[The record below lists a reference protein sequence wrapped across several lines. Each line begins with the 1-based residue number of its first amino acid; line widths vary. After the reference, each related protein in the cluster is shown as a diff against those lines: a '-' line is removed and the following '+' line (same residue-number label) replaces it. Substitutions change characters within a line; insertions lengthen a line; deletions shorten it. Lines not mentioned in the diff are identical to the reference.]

1 MVNGQQVDLRSI
13 DVDGVFEC
21 LRNSTSFF
29 RTVKQSGDDIVTE
42 CPFHSGGM
50 EKHPSF
56 GICNNRQNP
65 SYGICHCFACGESH
79 SILQL
84 INFISGREFNDPYA
98 VQFVQ
103 SISDIAFLDIR
114 GELKIEPRTPMEV
127 SVTPV
132 ELLSYQTQHVDY
144 LDKRNIKPIIQTVF
158 QTGFDMVTNSVTFP
172 VKERNGVVNFVVRRR
187 VDMKWYNY
195 PAGVT
200 KPIYGLYEFSKIFPE
215 SRSVILVESVIN
227 ALTLWGYGLPAV
239 ALLGTGSMSQIAL
252 LNSLDLRHYV
262 LCFDGDKAGMQA
274 TAKFQKKLKAS
285 TSVVPMPPG
294 YDVNDLDE
302 TSMRILYQLRH

>member
-1 MVNGQQVDLRSI
+1 MVNSQRIDLKSI

-21 LRNSTSFF
+21 LRGSTSFF

-65 SYGICHCFACGESH
+65 NYGICHCFACGESH

-84 INFISGREFNDPYA
+84 INFISGRELNDSYA
-98 VQFVQ
+98 AQFVQ
-103 SISDIAFLDIR
+103 SISDVAYLDVR
-114 GELKIEPRTPMEV
+114 GEMQIASRTPLDT

-132 ELLSYQTQHVDY
+132 ELLSYQTQHSDY
-144 LDKRNIKPIIQTVF
+144 LTKRRIKPIIQKVF
-158 QTGFDMVTNSVTFP
+158 QTGFDSATNSVTFP
-172 VKERNGVVNFVVRRR
+172 VKERNGVINFVVRRR

-200 KPIYGLYEFSKIFPE
+200 KPIYGLYEFSKIFPK
-215 SRSVILVESVIN
+215 SKSIVLVESVIN
-227 ALTLWGYGLPAV
+227 ALTLWGYQIPAV
-239 ALLGTGSMSQIAL
+239 ALLGTGSASQIAM

-262 LCFDGDKAGMQA
+262 LCFDGDKAGIQA
-274 TAKFQKKLKAS
+274 TAKFQKKLRA
-285 TSVVPMPPG
+285 TTRTVPMPPG

-302 TSMRILYQLRH
+302 VSMRILYQLQH

>member
-1 MVNGQQVDLRSI
+1 MVNFQQVNLKSI
-13 DVDGVFEC
+13 DVDAVFEC
-21 LRNSTSFF
+21 LRGSTSFF
-29 RTVKQSGDDIVTE
+29 RTAKQSGDDIVTE

-65 SYGICHCFACGESH
+65 NYGICHCFACGESH

-84 INFISGREFNDPYA
+84 INFISGRELNDNYA

-103 SISDIAFLDIR
+103 SISDIAYLDVR
-114 GELKIEPRTPMEV
+114 EGMKLASRTPLDN

-132 ELLSYQTQHVDY
+132 ELLAYQTEHSDY
-144 LDKRNIKPIIQTVF
+144 LNGRGIKPIIQRVF
-158 QTGFDMVTNSVTFP
+158 QTGFDSATNSVTFP
-172 VKERNGVVNFVVRRR
+172 VKERNGTVNFVVRRR
-187 VDMKWYNY
+187 VDKKWYNY

-200 KPIYGLYEFSKIFPE
+200 KPIYGLYEFSKIFPK
-215 SRSVILVESVIN
+215 SKSIVLVESVIN
-227 ALTLWGYGLPAV
+227 ALTLWGYQIPAV
-239 ALLGTGSMSQIAL
+239 ALLGTGSISQIAL

-274 TAKFQKKLKAS
+274 TAKFQKKLQAS

-302 TSMRILYQLRH
+302 TSMRVLYALRH